1 MGDETSEKMVR
12 TTITLPAS
20 MKREMDERGLNW
32 SAVLRAAI
40 RRELDNERRKNV
52 VEAVLLNERLRR
64 KAPEGWDSAEE
75 IRRWR
80 DRRL

>member
-1 MGDETSEKMVR
+1 MDGETSEKMVR

-20 MKREMDERGLNW
+20 LKKEMDERDLNW
-32 SAVLRAAI
+32 SAIVRAAI
-40 RRELDNERRKNV
+40 RRELDNEPRKNV
-52 VEAVLLNERLRR
+52 VEALLLNEKLRR

-80 DRRL
+80 NRRL